1 MAVKIRLRRAGK
13 VNEPSHRI
21 VVADGRSPRDGR
33 FIENIGI
40 YDPRH
45 KTERVDLARVDYWL
59 SRGAQASETVAAII
73 KRARAGVPMSPKPV
87 DRTAAAPTEAAE
99 AAEAAEPTAPA
110 ETAQE
115 SAPPAAAPAP
125 ADA

>member
-45 KTERVDLARVDYWL
+45 KTERLDLARADYWL
-59 SRGAQASETVAAII
+59 SHGAQASETVAAII
-73 KRARAGVPMSPKPV
+73 KRARAGVPMGCQPV
-87 DRTAAAPTEAAE
+87 ATATV
-99 AAEAAEPTAPA
+99 
-110 ETAQE
+110 AQPVEE
-115 SAPPAAAPAP
+115 SAPPAAAPAN
-125 ADA
+125 AEA